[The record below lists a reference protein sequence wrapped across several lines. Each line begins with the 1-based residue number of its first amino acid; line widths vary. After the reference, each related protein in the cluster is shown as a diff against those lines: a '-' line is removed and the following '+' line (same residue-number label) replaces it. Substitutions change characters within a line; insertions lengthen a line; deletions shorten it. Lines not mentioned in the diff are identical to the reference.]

1 MGITVDGERR
11 VVLFSNGKEE
21 RYESE
26 SELQRICHQC
36 VEIERIIRGA
46 RAPIGVRAVPAGA
59 IGRQGGIEK
68 KKVLISIDKDVEII
82 KGLA

>member
-26 SELQRICHQC
+26 SELQSICHQC
-36 VEIERIIRGA
+36 VEIARIIRGA
-46 RAPIGVRAVPAGA
+46 KAPIGVRAVPAGVV
-59 IGRQGGIEK
+59 GKHGGLEK
-68 KKVLISIDKDVEII
+68 KKVLINIDKNPEII